1 MVVDDQPL
9 LKQWSFGFET
19 IQEIVDKRTCR
30 LSFSSCTTLQSI
42 DKFGELP
49 IVFNTSYLK
58 KLNNF

>member
-49 IVFNTSYLK
+49 IVFIYFIS
-58 KLNNF
+58 

>member
-42 DKFGELP
+42 DKIGELRELP
-49 IVFNTSYLK
+49 IVFIYFIS
-58 KLNNF
+58 